1 MGIINK
7 IKKEIEQLEL
17 EKLIKRI
24 NDEYEDIK
32 EHLAD
37 YCLISVEDI
46 EAILEYLKQLE
57 EIKNT

>member
-1 MGIINK
+1 M
-7 IKKEIEQLEL
+7 EL

-37 YCLISVEDI
+37 YCLISIEDI